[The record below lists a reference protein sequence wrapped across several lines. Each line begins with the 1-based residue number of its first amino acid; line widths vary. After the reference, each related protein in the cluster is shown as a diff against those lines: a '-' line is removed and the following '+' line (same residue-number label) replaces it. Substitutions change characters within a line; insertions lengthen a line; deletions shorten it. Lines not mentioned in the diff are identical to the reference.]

1 MRKLFVVITALY
13 LIVPAV
19 MILFLMKELDRI
31 SDSPNSCLT
40 NIAIIYT
47 YFFYINVFLGACLL
61 VLTDYMFLKNMLS
74 GFWLFFPPV
83 IFSVFLFIDS
93 AIIQQKI
100 NEILSL
106 SSAPKDSFPLGIIV
120 AVFYV
125 FLVQIFSVF
134 NFLLFY
140 ILKKYRQK
148 PII

>member
-1 MRKLFVVITALY
+1 M
-13 LIVPAV
+13 
-19 MILFLMKELDRI
+19 
-31 SDSPNSCLT
+31 
-40 NIAIIYT
+40 
-47 YFFYINVFLGACLL
+47 L
-61 VLTDYMFLKNMLS
+61 VLTDYMYLKNMLS
-74 GFWLFFPPV
+74 GFWLLLPPV

-120 AVFYV
+120 AVLYV

-134 NFLLFY
+134 NFLLLY

-148 PII
+148 LTI